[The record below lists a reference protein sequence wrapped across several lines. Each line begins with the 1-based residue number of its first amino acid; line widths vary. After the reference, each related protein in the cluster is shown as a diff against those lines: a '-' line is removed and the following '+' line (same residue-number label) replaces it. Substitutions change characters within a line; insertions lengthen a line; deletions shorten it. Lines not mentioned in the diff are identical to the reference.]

1 MRLTRVNE
9 RRNNRG
15 SGSILLIAV
24 AATVVI
30 VVIFLVY
37 WLVIRT
43 TEESSPSLTS
53 DTNTAQLVVP
63 TVVPTVL
70 PTISVPATKAPTT
83 VPTAVPTLVPTLVPT
98 PVPTMIPTAVPAPT
112 PVPTPALPLPA
123 IVNDNPPHVFV
134 GTVTIGGQ
142 PAPEGTEVT
151 AWVLKYSDPVGTSI
165 VPSVASNPGSYSL
178 LVPQH
183 GNDFTGT
190 VLMIK
195 VNGNFVKNVIW
206 KSGDGDLLDLAQ

>member
-15 SGSILLIAV
+15 GSPIFLFAIMAVGIVVLLI
-24 AATVVI
+24 
-30 VVIFLVY
+30 LVY
-37 WLVIRT
+37 WFFIRT
-43 TEESSPSLTS
+43 TEESSSATS
-53 DTNTAQLVVP
+53 DESKAAQIAPPTLVP
-63 TVVPTVL
+63 TPI
-70 PTISVPATKAPTT
+70 PTISVPPTLTPSVAPT
-83 VPTAVPTLVPTLVPT
+83 VMPTSVPTLVPT
-98 PVPTMIPTAVPAPT
+98 PIPTTIPTPIPAPT
-112 PVPTPALPLPA
+112 PMPTPALPLPS

-134 GTVTIGGQ
+134 GNVTIGGE

-178 LVPQH
+178 LVPQY

-195 VNGNFVKNVIW
+195 VNGDFVKNVVW
-206 KSGDGDLLDLAQ
+206 KSGDGDLLDLDQ